1 MDQGVPINFMVTSEF
16 GNAQ

>member
-1 MDQGVPINFMVTSEF
+1 MDQGVPNNFMVTSEF